1 MKVQDFFTL
10 AKEKGLTASQLSI
23 NKSSGLVLKIY
34 KGQLD
39 NYTVSE
45 EQQILAS
52 GIYNGKYGSC
62 TAEKMTKATFPYL
75 VNSIIDA
82 AKNGEKENLVGIF
95 KGSDKYYKKNAYNR
109 ELSKI
114 SVDDK
119 IALIKDIEKEIY
131 AVDSRITDVETEY
144 QEDDITEEFYNSY
157 GLKLRNRTNLFLIA
171 ASVVCK
177 QGDEVKTDYRIYF
190 GSDMKAFDKETFVK
204 ELTKAALNKFGG
216 TQVESG
222 KYPTVIKNDVF
233 SSLLKYFVGSMSSE
247 EVQKKSSMLE
257 GKLNKRVASRI
268 VTLQEKPLQKNC
280 FFTYFDAEGVARKNK
295 DLISRGTLKTY
306 LYNRETAL
314 KDRVETTAN
323 ATFENGK
330 IGIGVTQL
338 VLKKKK
344 KTFDE
349 MIAPIEKGV
358 FISDVQG
365 LGTGM
370 NTESG
375 DFSCQAEGYL
385 IENGKLTKPL
395 SLITLSGNLFRMMK
409 DIVDLDDK
417 DELLTNRVNTPDV
430 YIKSL
435 SIGGK

>member
-1 MKVQDFFTL
+1 
-10 AKEKGLTASQLSI
+10 
-23 NKSSGLVLKIY
+23 
-34 KGQLD
+34 
-39 NYTVSE
+39 
-45 EQQILAS
+45 
-52 GIYNGKYGSC
+52 
-62 TAEKMTKATFPYL
+62 
-75 VNSIIDA
+75 
-82 AKNGEKENLVGIF
+82 
-95 KGSDKYYKKNAYNR
+95 
-109 ELSKI
+109 
-114 SVDDK
+114 
-119 IALIKDIEKEIY
+119 
-131 AVDSRITDVETEY
+131 
-144 QEDDITEEFYNSY
+144 
-157 GLKLRNRTNLFLIA
+157 
-171 ASVVCK
+171 
-177 QGDEVKTDYRIYF
+177 
-190 GSDMKAFDKETFVK
+190 
-204 ELTKAALNKFGG
+204 
-216 TQVESG
+216 
-222 KYPTVIKNDVF
+222 
-233 SSLLKYFVGSMSSE
+233 MSSE

-314 KDRVETTAN
+314 KDGIQTTAN

-349 MIAPIEKGV
+349 MIVLIEKGV